1 MSFSRPG
8 ASAYQ
13 SESVQAA
20 HYASPHALVGMLID
34 GAVER
39 VTQARGALERGQTA
53 RKGERI
59 GKAIGI
65 VDSLRA
71 SLNQERG
78 GQIAANLASLYDYML
93 RRLLQANLNDD
104 DGALEEVQRLLR
116 EIKSGWDGIADQ
128 AGRAAS

>member
-1 MSFSRPG
+1 
-8 ASAYQ
+8 
-13 SESVQAA
+13 
-20 HYASPHALVGMLID
+20 MLID